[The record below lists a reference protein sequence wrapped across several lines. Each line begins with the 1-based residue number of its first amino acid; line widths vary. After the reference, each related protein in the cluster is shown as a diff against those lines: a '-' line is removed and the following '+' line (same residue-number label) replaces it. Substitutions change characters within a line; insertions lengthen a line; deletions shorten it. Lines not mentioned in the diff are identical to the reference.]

1 MAASS
6 KEGMNMTLTRPERPA
21 RRTTAAIAA
30 VFLIVTVAPQTA
42 SAASTGRAG
51 TDQEVQEVINELAV
65 TGQISQAGRL
75 TLASRPDV
83 AASIVDPQSSEAG
96 SDDIKEAN
104 VPVSVRQRDA
114 ANNATAAAT
123 TCGAWRDAWVRYRT
137 VLGST
142 AYKFHQYM
150 RWCFNGA
157 SVTRIENRYPYLSD
171 NNGFEFY
178 RGLIG
183 DSVGHVPAG
192 EVYSFMQGN
201 IENCVIKYG
210 CISTSYPWVKIWA
223 GNNGSSKWASGL

>member
-1 MAASS
+1 MTAAP
-6 KEGMNMTLTRPERPA
+6 KEGMNMTLSRPERPA

-30 VFLIVTVAPQTA
+30 VFLIVTFAPQTA
-42 SAASTGRAG
+42 SAASTSR
-51 TDQEVQEVINELAV
+51 AV
-65 TGQISQAGRL
+65 TGQISESGRL

-83 AASIVDPQSSEAG
+83 AASIVDPQSSETG

-157 SVTRIENRYPYLSD
+157 SVARIENRYPYLSD

-178 RGLIG
+178 RGLTG